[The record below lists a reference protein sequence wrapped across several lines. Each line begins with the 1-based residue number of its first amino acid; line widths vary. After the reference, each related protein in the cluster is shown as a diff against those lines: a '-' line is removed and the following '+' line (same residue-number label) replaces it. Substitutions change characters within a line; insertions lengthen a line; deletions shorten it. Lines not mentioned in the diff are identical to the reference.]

1 MLLIIGTIRLPADGL
16 DAAREAMTEMVLA
29 SRAEPGCIEYG
40 YAQDILDPGL
50 IHVKERWASR
60 AALERHFQSD
70 HIARWRASW
79 PKLGISDRSL
89 TLYAPGE
96 PEPI

>member
-1 MLLIIGTIRLPADGL
+1 MLLIIGTIRLPSDGL
-16 DAAREAMTEMVLA
+16 EAARAAMTDMVLA

-60 AALERHFQSD
+60 EALEQHFGSD

-89 TLYAPGE
+89 MLYAPGE